1 MKSNLES
8 IKVGLLAIISVC
20 IIILVIQGFSK
31 TGTQDVYVRGGRIDA
46 DAYVNGGEIDVNV
59 DKVMGYPVGCHKSY
73 TVDGK
78 AYHAIDVY
86 NRSY

>member
-31 TGTQDVYVRGGRIDA
+31 TGTQDVYVRGGHV
-46 DAYVNGGEIDVNV
+46 DAYVSGHVDANLSEINGHRNV
-59 DKVMGYPVGCHKSY
+59 FFNNPRRGDKDKYYVIPVTCE
-73 TVDGK
+73 
-78 AYHAIDVY
+78 
-86 NRSY
+86 